1 MASSTRRRRSS
12 YNLAPRWLS
21 AKRVIALIAT
31 TAVLV
36 VGIFAVRTVLGLA
49 HLTRQN
55 PFGVIG
61 DLIGGKNSSTIN
73 QASSNLHRINFA
85 VYGYGG
91 PGHDGAYLTDS
102 IMVISVQPKLN
113 GPPAVAEISIP
124 RDWYVPIQLANGKTG
139 SGRIN
144 EAYSDG
150 VGGQGPVVANDPTAG
165 ASVANPTIEHL
176 LGIHIDHW
184 VGVDFEAFKASVD
197 AVGGV
202 DLVVPNTFT
211 DYQYP
216 AGECSSGPNENCKFT
231 TVHFNA
237 GPQHMNGT
245 QALEFSR
252 SRHSNDNGEGSDFAR
267 SRRQQLVVAAL
278 KQKVV
283 SLGGLGSLPDLLNSL
298 GDNVVTDLHVNDLE
312 ALYSLLKDV
321 DTKSILHVSFDD
333 TNFLYECGYPTN
345 CGAAYIYAHDRT
357 YGEITH
363 FLQNIFVDPA
373 VLGQHTRITIEDASG
388 RGLNASGRW
397 NQLFKYLTLSTTDG
411 GVVRRSATTQVIDE
425 SGGKDA
431 ATAAWFAHFFGVSVT
446 KPPTPAATTGRA
458 SLSSPTPAA
467 AGGGG
472 GGVVVILG
480 QDEESAFLNH
490 PGVGN

>member
-12 YNLAPRWLS
+12 YNLAPRWYS
-21 AKRVIALIAT
+21 PKRLIALIAAL
-31 TAVLV
+31 AVLV
-36 VGIFAVRTVLGLA
+36 VGVFAVRTVLGLA

-55 PFGVIG
+55 PLGVIG
-61 DLIGGKNSSTIN
+61 DLIGGKNGSAIN
-73 QASSNLHRINFA
+73 QATTNLHRINFA

-102 IMVISVQPKLN
+102 IMVISVQPKAS

-124 RDWYVPIQLANGKTG
+124 RDWYVPIQLANGKTD

-144 EAYSDG
+144 QAFSDG
-150 VGGQGPVVANDPTAG
+150 VSSQGPNADPSAG
-165 ASVANPTIEHL
+165 ATAANPTLEHL

-202 DLVVPNTFT
+202 DVVVPNTFT

-216 AGECSSGPNENCKFT
+216 AGECSSGPNENCRFT

-333 TNFLYECGYPTN
+333 TNFLYECGYPAN

-357 YGEITH
+357 YSEIAH
-363 FLQNIFVDPA
+363 YVQNIFVDPA
-373 VLGQHTRITIEDASG
+373 VLGQHAPVTIEDASG

-397 NQLFKYLTLSTTDG
+397 TQLFKYLSLTATDG

-431 ATAAWFAHFFGVSVT
+431 ATAAWYAHFFGVTVT
-446 KPPTPAATTGRA
+446 KPPSPSATTAGRTPASA
-458 SLSSPTPAA
+458 SPVAA
-467 AGGGG
+467 D

-480 QDEESAFLNH
+480 QDEENAFLDK
-490 PGVGN
+490 PGVGS

>member
-12 YNLAPRWLS
+12 YNLAPHWLS
-21 AKRVIALIAT
+21 TKRVVASIAAGV
-31 TAVLV
+31 VLV
-36 VGIFAVRTVLGLA
+36 VGVFAARTVLGLA

-55 PFGVIG
+55 PLGVIG
-61 DLIGGKNSSTIN
+61 DLIGGKNNSTIN
-73 QASSNLHRINFA
+73 SASVDRHRINFG

-102 IMVISVQPKLN
+102 IMVISVQPRAS
-113 GPPAVAEISIP
+113 GPPAVAEISVP
-124 RDWYVPIQLANGKTG
+124 RDWFVPIKLPNGKTT
-139 SGRIN
+139 SSRIN

-150 VGGQGPVVANDPTAG
+150 MSGQGTAPANDATAG
-165 ASVANPTIEHL
+165 ASVANPTLANL

-184 VGVDFEAFKASVD
+184 VGVDFQAFKASVD

-202 DLVVPNTFT
+202 DVVVPNTFT

-216 AGECSSGPNENCKFT
+216 AGECSTGPNENCQFM

-312 ALYSLLKDV
+312 ALYSLLKNV
-321 DTKSILHVSFDD
+321 DTKAILHVSFDD
-333 TNFLYECGYPTN
+333 TNFLYECGYPAN

-357 YGEITH
+357 YSEIARYV
-363 FLQNIFVDPA
+363 QSVFVDPS
-373 VLGQHTRITIEDASG
+373 VLGQHAPVTIEDASG
-388 RGLNASGRW
+388 RGLNASARW
-397 NQLFKYLTLSTTDG
+397 AQLFKYMSLTTSDG
-411 GVVRRSATTQVIDE
+411 GVVRRSATTKVIDE

-431 ATAAWFAHFFGVSVT
+431 ATAKWFATYFGVTVT
-446 KPPTPAATTGRA
+446 TPTPAATPAGVGARTT
-458 SLSSPTPAA
+458 TPAPA
-467 AGGGG
+467 GG

-480 QDEESAFLNH
+480 QDEENAFLNT
-490 PGVGN
+490 PGVGS

>member
-21 AKRVIALIAT
+21 TKRVIALIAT

-36 VGIFAVRTVLGLA
+36 VGVFAVRTVLGLA

-55 PFGVIG
+55 PLGVIG
-61 DLIGGKNSSTIN
+61 DLIGGKNGSTIN
-73 QASSNLHRINFA
+73 QASTNLHRINFA

-102 IMVISVQPKLN
+102 IMVISVQPKLK
-113 GPPAVAEISIP
+113 GPPAVAEVSIP
-124 RDWYVPIQLANGKTG
+124 RDWYVPIQLAAGKTG

-150 VGGQGPVVANDPTAG
+150 IGGQGPLPATDPTAG
-165 ASVANPTIEHL
+165 SSVANPTLEHL

-202 DLVVPNTFT
+202 DVVVPDTFT

-216 AGECSSGPNENCKFT
+216 AGECSTGANENCQFT

-357 YGEITH
+357 YAEISH
-363 FLQNIFVDPA
+363 FMQNLFVDPA
-373 VLGQHTRITIEDASG
+373 VLGQHAPVTIEDASG
-388 RGLNASGRW
+388 RGLNASARW
-397 NQLFKYLTLSTTDG
+397 SQLFKYISLTTTDG

-431 ATAAWFAHFFGVSVT
+431 ATAAWFARFFGVSVT
-446 KPPTPAATTGRA
+446 KPPTPAAVSARA
-458 SLSSPTPAA
+458 SAPAA
-467 AGGGG
+467 TPVASGG

-480 QDEESAFLNH
+480 QDEESAFLNK
-490 PGVGN
+490 PGVGA

>member
-1 MASSTRRRRSS
+1 MATSTRRRRSR
-12 YNLAPRWLS
+12 YNVLPGWLS
-21 AKRVIALIAT
+21 TKRVIALVAS

-36 VGIFAVRTVLGLA
+36 VGVFAVRTVLGLA
-49 HLTRQN
+49 HITRQN
-55 PFGVIG
+55 PLAVIG
-61 DLIGGKNSSTIN
+61 DLIGGKNSSAIN
-73 QASSNLHRINFA
+73 TANTNLRRINFA
-85 VYGYGG
+85 FYGYGG

-102 IMVISVQPKLN
+102 IMVVSVQPRAS

-124 RDWYVPIQLANGKTG
+124 RDWYVPIQLGNGKTTAN
-139 SGRIN
+139 RIN
-144 EAYSDG
+144 SAYSDG
-150 VGGQGPVVANDPTAG
+150 VSGQGTLPANDPAAG
-165 ASVANPTIEHL
+165 SSVANATLEHL

-184 VGVDFEAFKASVD
+184 IGLDFQAFKAAVD

-202 DLVVPNTFT
+202 DVVVPNTFT
-211 DYQYP
+211 DNQYP
-216 AGECSSGPNENCKFT
+216 AGECSSGPNENCQYM

-237 GPQHMNGT
+237 GLQHMNGT
-245 QALEFSR
+245 RALEFSR
-252 SRHSNDNGEGSDFAR
+252 SRHSNDNGEGTDFAR

-283 SLGGLGSLPDLLNSL
+283 SLGGLGNLPDLLNSL

-312 ALYSLLKDV
+312 ATYSLLKNV

-333 TNFLYECGYPTN
+333 TNFLYECGYPAN
-345 CGAAYIYAHDRT
+345 CGASYIYAHDRS
-357 YGEITH
+357 YAEIAH
-363 FLQNIFVDPA
+363 YVQNIFVDPTT
-373 VLGQHTRITIEDASG
+373 LGQHAAVSVEDASG

-397 NQLFKYLTLSTTDG
+397 TQLFKYLSLNATDG
-411 GVVRRSATTQVIDE
+411 GPIPRRATTQVIDE

-431 ATAAWFAHFFGVSVT
+431 ATAAWLAKYFGVTVT
-446 KPPTPAATTGRA
+446 TPPTPTPGSSATAPGA
-458 SLSSPTPAA
+458 STAPTS
-467 AGGGG
+467 

>member
-1 MASSTRRRRSS
+1 M
-12 YNLAPRWLS
+12 
-21 AKRVIALIAT
+21 IALIAA
-31 TAVLV
+31 AVVLLMGV
-36 VGIFAVRTVLGLA
+36 FAVRTVLGLA

-73 QASSNLHRINFA
+73 QASANLHRVNFA

-91 PGHDGAYLTDS
+91 VGHDGAYLTDS
-102 IMVISVQPKLN
+102 IMIISVQPRLN
-113 GPPAVAEISIP
+113 EPPAVAEISIP
-124 RDWYVPIQLANGKTG
+124 RDWYVPIQLANGQTG
-139 SGRIN
+139 ASRIN
-144 EAYSDG
+144 QAYADG
-150 VGGQGPVVANDPTAG
+150 MSGQGPVAATDPAAG
-165 ASVANPTIEHL
+165 GAVANPTLEHL

-184 VGVDFEAFKASVD
+184 VGVDFSAFRAAVD

-202 DLVVPNTFT
+202 DVVVPNTFT
-211 DYQYP
+211 DYAYP
-216 AGECSSGPNENCKFT
+216 AGECSPGPNENCQLT
-231 TVHFNA
+231 TVSFNA
-237 GPQHMNGT
+237 GRQHLNGT
-245 QALEFSR
+245 RALQFAR

-321 DTKSILHVSFDD
+321 DTKSVLHVSFDD
-333 TNFLYECGYPTN
+333 TNFLYECGYPAN

-357 YGEITH
+357 YAEIAH
-363 FLQNIFVDPA
+363 YVQNIFVDSA
-373 VLGQHTRITIEDASG
+373 VLGHHAPVTIEDGSG
-388 RGLNASGRW
+388 RALNASARW
-397 NQLFKYLTLSTTDG
+397 AQLFKYMSLTTTDG
-411 GVVRRSATTQVIDE
+411 GVVRRSATTQVIDA

-431 ATAAWFAHFFGVSVT
+431 DTAAWFAKFFGVSVT
-446 KPPTPAATTGRA
+446 NPPSPTAVATATGRA
-458 SLSSPTPAA
+458 SAA
-467 AGGGG
+467 TAAPSAG

-480 QDEESAFLNH
+480 QDEENAFLNT
-490 PGVGN
+490 PGVGA

>member
-12 YNLAPRWLS
+12 YNMMPSWLS
-21 AKRVIALIAT
+21 TRRLIALVAGVV
-31 TAVLV
+31 VLI
-36 VGIFAVRTVLGLA
+36 VGVFGVRTVLGLA

-55 PFGVIG
+55 PLGVIG
-61 DLIGGKNSSTIN
+61 DLIGGKNSSAIN
-73 QASSNLHRINFA
+73 QQTTSLHRINFA

-102 IMVISVQPKLN
+102 IMVISVQPKPS
-113 GPPAVAEISIP
+113 GPPAVAEISVP
-124 RDWYVPIQLANGKTG
+124 RDWYVPIKLANGQTT
-139 SGRIN
+139 SSSRIN
-144 EAYSDG
+144 AAYSVG
-150 VGGQGPVVANDPTAG
+150 VSAAG
-165 ASVANPTIEHL
+165 NSADASAGVSVANPTLENL

-184 VGVDFEAFKASVD
+184 VGLDFQAFKSSVD

-202 DLVVPNTFT
+202 DVVVPNTFT

-216 AGECSSGPNENCKFT
+216 AGECSPGPTENCQYMT
-231 TVHFNA
+231 IHFNA
-237 GPQHMNGT
+237 GAQHMNGT

-252 SRHSNDNGEGSDFAR
+252 SRHSSDNGEGSDFAR

-283 SLGGLGSLPDLLNSL
+283 SLGGLGTLPDLLNSL

-333 TNFLYECGYPTN
+333 TNFLYECGYPVN
-345 CGAAYIYAHDRT
+345 CGSAYIYAHDRT
-357 YGEITH
+357 YAEIAH
-363 FLQNIFVDPA
+363 YVKNVFVDPP
-373 VLGQHTRITIEDASG
+373 VLAQHAPVTIEDASG

-397 NQLFKYLTLSTTDG
+397 TQLFKYLSLSTSDG
-411 GVVRRSATTQVIDE
+411 GTVRRSATTQVIDN

-431 ATAAWFAHFFGVSVT
+431 ATAAWFAKFFGVTVT
-446 KPPTPAATTGRA
+446 TPTPAPSSTGHGSTTTPSETG
-458 SLSSPTPAA
+458 SS
-467 AGGGG
+467 
-472 GGVVVILG
+472 GVVVILG
-480 QDEESAFLNH
+480 QDEENAFLNT
-490 PGVGN
+490 PGVGR